1 MMDTQRLVIPN
12 HILLREVSSLL
23 AEGKE
28 VILMT
33 KGNSMLPFIVGDRD
47 SVRLKR
53 MPGVEEGDVVLAQIS
68 EGHYVLHR
76 VLKIDG
82 ASATLMGDGNIKGTE
97 QCTVS
102 DICGTALAVI
112 RPDGKET
119 DLRSASSMRQARAWR
134 RLLPCRRVILGIYRR
149 TILKLI

>member
-1 MMDTQRLVIPN
+1 MDTQKLVIPN
-12 HILLREVSSLL
+12 RILLGEVSSLL

-47 SVRLKR
+47 SVRLKS
-53 MPGVEEGDVVLAQIS
+53 MPEVNVGDVVLARIA

-76 VLKIDG
+76 IIKIDG
-82 ASATLMGDGNIKGTE
+82 QNVTLMGDGNIKGTE
-97 QCTVS
+97 QCTLA

-112 RPDGKET
+112 RPKGREYDP
-119 DLRSASSMRQARAWR
+119 RSASSMRQARAWR
-134 RLLPCRRVILGIYRR
+134 RMLPFRRIILGIYRR